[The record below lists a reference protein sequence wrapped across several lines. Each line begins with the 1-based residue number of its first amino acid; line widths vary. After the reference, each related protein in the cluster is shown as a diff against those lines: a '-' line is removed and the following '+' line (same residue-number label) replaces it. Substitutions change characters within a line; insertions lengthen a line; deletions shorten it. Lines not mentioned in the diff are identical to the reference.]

1 MNLKE
6 FNLKKQKL
14 DKTKILILVLIVTVS
29 VFLIGISY
37 AYFQNQFDDEA
48 RSELEILS
56 GTVDNLFFD
65 IEKPLYINASVFN
78 FSSGMENIQDDAD
91 ATATL
96 IPNNTTY
103 EATASYNIYLVI
115 EENELEY
122 TTEEHTP
129 ELVFNVTDP
138 NGNKVENITGLLHYE
153 NGFDITTRTGG
164 FLIASD
170 YVIEANNDITNQV
183 WNISIEFV
191 NLDSNQNA
199 NLDKNFSAKIYMTT
213 DKMSSY
219 DPIQVTN
226 IDADPTYNT
235 VDTTLS
241 LTNGTA
247 PAEKYYFAIEEADN
261 TQAYVNNNNGVVRLG
276 NTLAAA
282 DTVEYIEHDSIN
294 YEFTNLKEN
303 TEYIIYSYVVDTN
316 DIKSNVYSTR
326 ITTNEY
332 ILPSVREV
340 THSVTLNSITLNVN
354 AENGDGNVV
363 TYMYSKDNG
372 ASWETSQSNTY
383 TFNYLNDTTEY
394 KIKVKVVDSNGRES
408 TEYYE
413 TISTETYIL
422 PTVANVDYTTTYN
435 SITLTPSGND
445 GTGTVSRY
453 VYSINNGAYQD
464 SNVFK
469 GLTENTTY
477 TINVKAIDNNNRES
491 NPYTIQVTTDTYQV
505 PTITN
510 VSTSSTSNSITIN
523 VTASNGD
530 GNITT
535 YMYSRDNGSNWYEST
550 SNSYTFSG
558 LTSNTT
564 FYVQVKV
571 VDNNGKESAVSNT
584 TVTTV
589 YINPT
594 VNSVSASNITSNS
607 VRLTVSATAGS
618 NSIRTYYYSSNN
630 GSSYVSS
637 SSNSYTFSGLSAGTT
652 YTFRV
657 YVVDSGGVKSNER
670 TTSATTSYVNPTA
683 NSVSVTEVTSDS
695 ITVSVSASGGTNSV
709 RTYYY
714 SINNG
719 AYTSSTSNSY
729 TFSGLNPSTTYS
741 IRVYVADTAGRT
753 SNTVSTTGT
762 TEDNIIEFAIVHPY
776 YPDNPVLFTA
786 EAGMTWGDYIL
797 SDYNSDGVLFEYL
810 GYIATY
816 DPEWN
821 MPLFVTLGYNMMTAA
836 DYIMP
841 ETVYSLSMPP
851 R

>member
-6 FNLKKQKL
+6 FNLKKL
-14 DKTKILILVLIVTVS
+14 NLNKTKILILVLIVTVS

-37 AYFQNQFDDEA
+37 AYFQNQFGDDA

-78 FSSGMENIQDDAD
+78 FGSGKGNIQDDAD

-96 IPNNTTY
+96 VPNNTTY

-138 NGNKVENITGLLHYE
+138 NGNEVENITGLLHYE

-170 YVIEANNDITNQV
+170 YVIEANNAVTNQV

-219 DPIQVTN
+219 NPIQVTN
-226 IDADPTYNT
+226 IEANPTYNT

-247 PAEKYYFAIEEADN
+247 PAEKYYFAIEEAD
-261 TQAYVNNNNGVVRLG
+261 TTTGYINNNNGVVRLN
-276 NTLAAA
+276 NTLAAS
-282 DTVEYIEHDSIN
+282 DTIEYTEHDDVN

-303 TEYIIYSYVVDTN
+303 TEYIIYGYVEDIN
-316 DIKSNVYSTR
+316 GIKSNVYSTS

-332 ILPSVREV
+332 ILPSVSEV

-372 ASWETSQSNTY
+372 ASWETSASNTY
-383 TFNYLNDTTEY
+383 TFNYLSDTTEY

-413 TISTETYIL
+413 AISTETYIL

-435 SITLTPSGND
+435 SITLTPSGTD

-464 SNVFK
+464 SNVFN

-491 NPYTIQVTTDTYQV
+491 NPYAIQVTTDTYQV

-762 TEDNIIEFAIVHPY
+762 TEDDGSFEFVVYFGDTPET
-776 YPDNPVLFTA
+776 FTA
-786 EAGMTWGDYIL
+786 YEGMTWQDFIYSPYNTGSFAFYRALVVVMYSNIDIYFVICEGNENPWIGVDEYIYP
-797 SDYNSDGVLFEYL
+797 DAIYYVDFESY
-810 GYIATY
+810 
-816 DPEWN
+816 
-821 MPLFVTLGYNMMTAA
+821 
-836 DYIMP
+836 
-841 ETVYSLSMPP
+841 
-851 R
+851 